1 MGGPDPPTVLQINL
15 YVLPPA
21 PLISAL
27 NALVGGPGKYNLIS
41 ISRQEEEEE
50 GEEEVGGAAG

>member
-1 MGGPDPPTVLQINL
+1 MGGPVPPTVLQINL

-41 ISRQEEEEE
+41 ISRQEEEE